1 MDSENEQWRVE
12 QIASHIKEVIELLG
26 EDSSREGLIKTPMR
40 AAKALWYATRGY
52 RQEADKVINDA
63 VFESPAR
70 EMVVVKD
77 IEFYSMCEHHL
88 LPFFGHISI
97 AYIPDGKVLGL
108 SKVARLVDM
117 YARRLQ
123 LQERFTAEV
132 CKAIMEA
139 SGARGV
145 MAISNAGHMCMK
157 MRGVEKQDSTTSVV
171 SATGVF
177 EHDAELR
184 HQFFASI

>member
-1 MDSENEQWRVE
+1 MNSENEQWRVE
-12 QIASHIKEVIELLG
+12 QIALHIKDVIELLG
-26 EDSSREGLIKTPMR
+26 EDSKREGLVKTPMR

-52 RQEADKVINDA
+52 RQDADKVVNKA
-63 VFESPAR
+63 VFESPSH

-77 IEFYSMCEHHL
+77 IEFYSMCEHHM

-139 SGARGV
+139 AGARGV

-171 SATGVF
+171 SAIGVF